1 MNVLPKAMRSSISHY
16 LFLPI
21 VQNVS
26 LFRGVSRDLLFQ
38 LVLEMDVEYYPSKE
52 DVILQNESQIDFYII
67 VSGALDILVDSD
79 GREQIIGKAV
89 ARESFGEISVLLG
102 RPQPYAVT
110 TTEISK
116 ILCPSRKTFLN
127 ILHDNQEDE
136 QIIMRNHFQKKGGKM
151 INSTQNMEETKASMR
166 SHVVL
171 IQSQQGELTMIGDL
185 AGPDYKLEFRTIGK
199 RLNFSEK
206 QSRSGIWGLE
216 ENHLSLL
223 PQNRFL
229 FGWP

>member
-1 MNVLPKAMRSSISHY
+1 MDLYLLMNYKIIIHQQKDPMNVLPKAIRSSIAHY

-38 LVLEMDVEYYPSKE
+38 LVPEMDVEYYPSKE
-52 DVILQNESQIDFYII
+52 DVILQNESQTDFYII

-102 RPQPYAVT
+102 RPQPYVVT

-136 QIIMRNHFQKKGGKM
+136 QIIMRNHFQDLEALIM
-151 INSTQNMEETKASMR
+151 WTRKAI
-166 SHVVL
+166 HV
-171 IQSQQGELTMIGDL
+171 
-185 AGPDYKLEFRTIGK
+185 
-199 RLNFSEK
+199 
-206 QSRSGIWGLE
+206 
-216 ENHLSLL
+216 
-223 PQNRFL
+223 
-229 FGWP
+229 

>member
-1 MNVLPKAMRSSISHY
+1 MDLYLLMNYKIIIHQQKDPMNVLPKAIRSSIAHY

-38 LVLEMDVEYYPSKE
+38 LVPEMDVEYYPSKE
-52 DVILQNESQIDFYII
+52 DVILQNESQTDFYII

-102 RPQPYAVT
+102 RPQPYVVT

-136 QIIMRNHFQKKGGKM
+136 QIIMRNHFQ
-151 INSTQNMEETKASMR
+151 
-166 SHVVL
+166 VL
-171 IQSQQGELTMIGDL
+171 LISLSFGQL
-185 AGPDYKLEFRTIGK
+185 ARECNTEFTI
-199 RLNFSEK
+199 FAAT
-206 QSRSGIWGLE
+206 
-216 ENHLSLL
+216 
-223 PQNRFL
+223 
-229 FGWP
+229 